1 MNQTHIASYL
11 HSCRTLSGLSQ
22 KELAFLLG
30 YPSEGPVSRH
40 ERLICRPPF
49 SAALGYEAVFR
60 MSASKLFPAAFAEI
74 SQAVDG
80 RLKKLEE
87 RLQNANTKGRTP
99 ALIVRK
105 LEWISERQALVQPDF
120 SDEAGLS

>member
-1 MNQTHIASYL
+1 
-11 HSCRTLSGLSQ
+11 
-22 KELAFLLG
+22 
-30 YPSEGPVSRH
+30 
-40 ERLICRPPF
+40 
-49 SAALGYEAVFR
+49 

-105 LEWISERQALVQPDF
+105 LEWISERQTLVQPDF